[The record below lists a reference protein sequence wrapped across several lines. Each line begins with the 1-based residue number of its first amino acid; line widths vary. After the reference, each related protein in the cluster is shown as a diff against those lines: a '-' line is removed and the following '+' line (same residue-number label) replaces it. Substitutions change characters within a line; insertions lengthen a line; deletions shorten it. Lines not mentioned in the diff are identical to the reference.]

1 MTPRMVATAGA
12 FTSLLF
18 GAAGLA
24 VPTAMASGFGIS
36 LDATGV
42 GLARLACASYV
53 GFGVLAW
60 LARDL
65 TDPDAWRAV
74 AAAQAVGWGLAAVVV
89 VVEIPSRLGDARAWA
104 MVALQVLFTLAWL
117 VAFLRASSVTGHS
130 PSSPAQG

>member
-12 FTSLLF
+12 LTSLLF

-74 AAAQAVGWGLAAVVV
+74 AAAQAVAWGVAAVVV
-89 VVEIPSRLGDARAWA
+89 VVAVASGLGEARGWA
-104 MVALQVLFTLAWL
+104 IIALQVAFTVAWSMS
-117 VAFLRASSVTGHS
+117 FLRASSVPGHS